1 MTLKHCTTVVCT
13 VAAMTACADTDWMVL
28 PRWSSTGRTLM
39 HNCRNSGTPVPLL
52 LRWEKPVEGG
62 KYRFLSVGN
71 RKSFRFAGVNERGL
85 AVRFTGAGPIGDI
98 CPPKSPENFNG
109 HRGTLRLLSSCATAK
124 EGVEMLRGAFERK
137 LIDGALLFFL
147 VDRNHAYVV
156 ECAPGNFAA
165 WELTNPFCVYANYW
179 KLPGMDGSSLSSAER
194 VIPCCHREWSAREV
208 LRRAY
213 EKSGT
218 ISRADSFATSRTNTH
233 DINTDKKFADTIGKR
248 RAVDA
253 PHNGHSFDSYLFEID
268 PEFGE
273 LSCVY
278 VAYGP
283 ARHTVYLPVALGAA
297 DALPPE
303 LFAPEWIGGAYARR
317 DAAKA
322 EDPVNPAIVEF
333 EAKLLA
339 DFDKARE
346 SARESLYKDDPA
358 GARKIL
364 RDCLKKQ
371 AGEVVEFFKT
381 LK

>member
-1 MTLKHCTTVVCT
+1 MNLKHIT
-13 VAAMTACADTDWMVL
+13 VAVFAASALTVCADTDWMVL
-28 PRWSSTGRTLM
+28 PLRSSTGRTLM
-39 HNCRNSGTPVPLL
+39 HNCRNSGKPVPVL
-52 LRWEKPVEGG
+52 LRWEKPGKGG

-71 RKSFRFAGVNERGL
+71 KSGLRFAGVNERGL
-85 AVRFTGAGPIGDI
+85 AVRFTGAGPTVDPR
-98 CPPKSPENFNG
+98 PPKSPDNFDG
-109 HRGTLRLLSSCATAK
+109 PRATIRLLSKCATAK
-124 EGVEMLRGAFERK
+124 EGVDMLRGAFDRK

-147 VDRNHAYVV
+147 VDRNRAYVV
-156 ECAPGNFAA
+156 ECAPCNFAA

-179 KLPGMDGSSLSSAER
+179 KLPGMDESSCSPAER
-194 VIPCCHREWSAREV
+194 VIPCCHREWSAREA
-208 LRRAY
+208 LRRSY

-218 ISRADSFATSRTNTH
+218 ISRADSFAASRTNTH

-248 RAVDA
+248 KAIDA

-297 DALPPE
+297 DELPSE
-303 LFAPEWIGGAYARR
+303 LFAPEWIGGAFSRR
-317 DAAKA
+317 DAAKSS
-322 EDPVNPAIVEF
+322 DPVKPEILEF

-339 DFDKARE
+339 EFDKARE
-346 SARESLYKDDPA
+346 AARERLYKDDA
-358 GARKIL
+358 EGARKIL

-371 AGEVVEFFKT
+371 AAETVGFFKT

>member
-1 MTLKHCTTVVCT
+1 MTLKHWTSAVCA
-13 VAAMTACADTDWMVL
+13 VAALTACADTDWMVL
-28 PRWSSTGRTLM
+28 PRWSATGRTLM
-39 HNCRNSGTPVPLL
+39 HNCRNSGVRIPLL

-71 RKSFRFAGVNERGL
+71 KKNLRFAGVNERGL
-85 AVRFTGAGPIGDI
+85 AVRFTGAGPMTEVR
-98 CPPKSPENFNG
+98 PPKSPENFNG

-156 ECAPGNFAA
+156 ECSPGNFAA
-165 WELTNPFCVYANYW
+165 WELPNPFCVYANYW
-179 KLPGMDGSSLSSAER
+179 KLPNMDGSSQSSAER
-194 VIPCCHREWSAREV
+194 IIPCCHREWSAREA

-218 ISRADSFATSRTNTH
+218 ISRADSFAVSRTNTH
-233 DINTDKKFADTIGKR
+233 DINTDKKFADTLGKR
-248 RAVDA
+248 KAIDA
-253 PHNGHSFDSYLFEID
+253 PHNGHSLDSYLFEID
-268 PEFGE
+268 PEFGD

-283 ARHTVYLPVALGAA
+283 ARYTVYLPIALGAA
-297 DALPPE
+297 EELPDA

-322 EDPVNPAIVEF
+322 ADPVDPAIIGF
-333 EAKLLA
+333 ETKLLT

-346 SARESLYKDDPA
+346 AARQRFYEDDAA

-364 RDCLKKQ
+364 RDCLTRQ
-371 AGEVVEFFKT
+371 AGETVEFFKT